1 MDTRSALEAR
11 ALRYLSRREYSRLEL
26 ERKLSVHTQAISGE
40 ILVDILNKLEQR
52 GFLSAERVIEQI
64 IHTRRPRYG
73 NQYIVHELKEK
84 GIDEH
89 LISSVLPTLKETE
102 KGAAFAVWQKK
113 FGSLPTSLKE
123 RGKQIRFMSS
133 RGFSSE
139 VIHQLLAQIDKEDY
153 EEL

>member
-1 MDTRSALEAR
+1 MDARSALEAR

-26 ERKLSVHTQAISGE
+26 ERKLSIHTQSTSGE
-40 ILVDILNKLEQR
+40 ILADILDKLEQR

-84 GIDEH
+84 GIDAH

-113 FGSLPTSLKE
+113 FGRLPTNLKE
-123 RGKQIRFMSS
+123 RGKQIRFMAS

-139 VIHQLLAQIDKEDY
+139 VIQQLLAQIDKEDY